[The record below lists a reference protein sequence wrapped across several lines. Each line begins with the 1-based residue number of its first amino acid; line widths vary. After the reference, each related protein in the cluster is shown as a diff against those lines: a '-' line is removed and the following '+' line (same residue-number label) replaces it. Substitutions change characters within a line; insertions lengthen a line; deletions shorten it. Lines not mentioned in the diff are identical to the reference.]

1 MDDFAKI
8 KVSVIVPIYNT
19 EKYVVECLESIVNQT
34 LKEIEIICID
44 DGSTDNSIEIVKCYS
59 NIKIIHQKHSGLSI
73 ARNTGMQNAN
83 GEYIYFC
90 DSDDILVTNALEEL
104 YNYSKKNNL
113 DMLCFDGNTFYDQE
127 SLKNKFPYY
136 QNYYKRHYNY
146 DISTGR
152 NMFGKMITNNEFRT
166 ACPLYLFKREFLH
179 KNNIT
184 FFEKILYE
192 DLLFT
197 TQCFLIADKVGYIS
211 KQLYNR
217 RIRDNSIV
225 TSSENVYR
233 KLQSYRIIYCELLK
247 FLKEEGIEDESTRIL
262 KQTIIANILE
272 LEKTV
277 I

>member
-127 SLKNKFPYY
+127 SLKNKFPSC
-136 QNYYKRHYNY
+136 
-146 DISTGR
+146 ISGFIFIPPL
-152 NMFGKMITNNEFRT
+152 NTNLEV
-166 ACPLYLFKREFLH
+166 FLH
-179 KNNIT
+179 N
-184 FFEKILYE
+184 
-192 DLLFT
+192 
-197 TQCFLIADKVGYIS
+197 FL
-211 KQLYNR
+211 
-217 RIRDNSIV
+217 
-225 TSSENVYR
+225 
-233 KLQSYRIIYCELLK
+233 
-247 FLKEEGIEDESTRIL
+247 
-262 KQTIIANILE
+262 
-272 LEKTV
+272 
-277 I
+277 

>member
-90 DSDDILVTNALEEL
+90 DSDDVLEANALEEL

-136 QNYYKRHYNY
+136 QNYYKRHYN
-146 DISTGR
+146 
-152 NMFGKMITNNEFRT
+152 F
-166 ACPLYLFKREFLH
+166 
-179 KNNIT
+179 
-184 FFEKILYE
+184 
-192 DLLFT
+192 
-197 TQCFLIADKVGYIS
+197 
-211 KQLYNR
+211 
-217 RIRDNSIV
+217 
-225 TSSENVYR
+225 
-233 KLQSYRIIYCELLK
+233 YC
-247 FLKEEGIEDESTRIL
+247 
-262 KQTIIANILE
+262 Q
-272 LEKTV
+272 
-277 I
+277 

>member
-44 DGSTDNSIEIVKCYS
+44 DGSTDNSIEIVKCYY

-233 KLQSYRIIYCELLK
+233 KLQS
-247 FLKEEGIEDESTRIL
+247 
-262 KQTIIANILE
+262 
-272 LEKTV
+272 
-277 I
+277 

>member
-152 NMFGKMITNNEFRT
+152 NMFEKMITNNEFRT

-197 TQCFLIADKVGYIS
+197 TRCFLIADKVGYIS